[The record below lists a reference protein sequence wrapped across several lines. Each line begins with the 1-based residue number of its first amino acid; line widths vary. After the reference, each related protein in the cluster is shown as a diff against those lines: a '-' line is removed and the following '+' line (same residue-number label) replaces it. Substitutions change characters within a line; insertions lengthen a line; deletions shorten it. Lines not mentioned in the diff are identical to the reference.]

1 MTPWFRRIS
10 AFLRRGRLDRQLR
23 EELSQHV
30 EARAQSFARDG
41 VPIDE
46 ARRLA
51 ARSIGNVTRLREES
65 RDAWGC
71 PGIDG
76 FIQDARFGLRQ
87 LRRAP
92 LFTAATVLTLAL
104 TIGATAALFA
114 IANAAVFRPLPYP
127 QSDRLVIAT
136 VSYEGRNIER
146 FDEGTAL
153 LAMQEGTRTLEA
165 TATADST
172 SANFTG
178 GAQPERLR
186 GARISGRFFDV
197 MGVQPM
203 VGRTFSEEELQRGG
217 PPAIILSHALWDR
230 AFGRTTDVI
239 DRNVTLDDV
248 SYRVVGVM
256 PPGFRYPGA
265 TMYWQPW
272 FPRGNKSG
280 VYYTDFIGRLHADVS
295 PAAVREELTALRL
308 THAGAISKRA
318 HQMSIDV
325 RPLHAALRGSFR
337 RPVVL
342 LLGIVACV
350 LLIACANI
358 ANLLLA
364 RTSARRHELGLRTAL
379 GAGGGRLARQ
389 LLVESALLASLGV
402 LPGLAIASFGLRAF
416 KALGPTDLSRL
427 PGIDIDPAAVL
438 FTLAITMCTGLLF
451 GVAPAIAAGRADP
464 QEWIKAPRGGTGR
477 SSSHPKRLLV
487 VLELGAAVVLT
498 IGAALL
504 VKSFFNYNRVD
515 RGFSGDAVV
524 TASIPLPLPRYA
536 DAFVRREFSERV
548 LDRLRAHPSV
558 AAATHSDSGLTG
570 IVMTIPL
577 PAQFTSSGRTSE
589 AESYAVS
596 FVGKDYF
603 QTFGIPIIA
612 GTECPSSA
620 GPRAAVVTEPL
631 ARLMFANQS
640 PLGQSIDLSGEG
652 QHTIVGVARGVHEL
666 RTNAASGPQVYA
678 CSPPEQA
685 PRSGTIAVR
694 VRDGVDP
701 MSIAPSIRDAVQAAD
716 PMQPVVGVKTVT
728 ELVGEAVVSRWFD
741 GALIAALASVAI
753 VLAAFGLYAVVAYLV
768 AQRTHEIGVRV
779 ALGARRTDVVGLVLR
794 QGAMMTAAGVA
805 IGIAAAIP
813 LVSLVRSMLFEVE
826 PLDAGMF
833 AVAALLLSA
842 VAMAATCVPALR
854 ASRVDPIVSLRT
866 E

>member
-272 FPRGNKSG
+272 FPR
-280 VYYTDFIGRLHADVS
+280 HA
-295 PAAVREELTALRL
+295 R
-308 THAGAISKRA
+308 
-318 HQMSIDV
+318 
-325 RPLHAALRGSFR
+325 
-337 RPVVL
+337 
-342 LLGIVACV
+342 
-350 LLIACANI
+350 
-358 ANLLLA
+358 
-364 RTSARRHELGLRTAL
+364 
-379 GAGGGRLARQ
+379 
-389 LLVESALLASLGV
+389 
-402 LPGLAIASFGLRAF
+402 
-416 KALGPTDLSRL
+416 
-427 PGIDIDPAAVL
+427 
-438 FTLAITMCTGLLF
+438 
-451 GVAPAIAAGRADP
+451 
-464 QEWIKAPRGGTGR
+464 
-477 SSSHPKRLLV
+477 
-487 VLELGAAVVLT
+487 
-498 IGAALL
+498 
-504 VKSFFNYNRVD
+504 
-515 RGFSGDAVV
+515 
-524 TASIPLPLPRYA
+524 
-536 DAFVRREFSERV
+536 
-548 LDRLRAHPSV
+548 
-558 AAATHSDSGLTG
+558 
-570 IVMTIPL
+570 
-577 PAQFTSSGRTSE
+577 
-589 AESYAVS
+589 
-596 FVGKDYF
+596 
-603 QTFGIPIIA
+603 
-612 GTECPSSA
+612 
-620 GPRAAVVTEPL
+620 
-631 ARLMFANQS
+631 
-640 PLGQSIDLSGEG
+640 
-652 QHTIVGVARGVHEL
+652 
-666 RTNAASGPQVYA
+666 
-678 CSPPEQA
+678 
-685 PRSGTIAVR
+685 
-694 VRDGVDP
+694 
-701 MSIAPSIRDAVQAAD
+701 
-716 PMQPVVGVKTVT
+716 
-728 ELVGEAVVSRWFD
+728 
-741 GALIAALASVAI
+741 
-753 VLAAFGLYAVVAYLV
+753 
-768 AQRTHEIGVRV
+768 
-779 ALGARRTDVVGLVLR
+779 
-794 QGAMMTAAGVA
+794 
-805 IGIAAAIP
+805 
-813 LVSLVRSMLFEVE
+813 
-826 PLDAGMF
+826 
-833 AVAALLLSA
+833 
-842 VAMAATCVPALR
+842 
-854 ASRVDPIVSLRT
+854 
-866 E
+866 